1 MVFLVLL
8 IPVGVLAFA
17 LLMERLEH
25 RLHTDSV
32 SEQDVEEFFDHAQPD
47 EVTTFVQE
55 GWTRALSRF
64 RVRSRSNQPSRRS
77 RFSRWASSLAGT
89 GGGDAESDWPG
100 DAASARPRGDAESAR
115 PGGAAGARPG
125 GSAGSGPGSSSG
137 SG

>member
-25 RLHTDSV
+25 RLHTGSV
-32 SEQDVEEFFDHAQPD
+32 SEQDVEEFLDHAHSD

-64 RVRSRSNQPSRRS
+64 QVRSSSNRPSRRS
-77 RFSRWASSLAGT
+77 RFSQWASSL
-89 GGGDAESDWPG
+89 
-100 DAASARPRGDAESAR
+100 
-115 PGGAAGARPG
+115 
-125 GSAGSGPGSSSG
+125 GSAAQSPSAAEPQHSVTPDDALPHGAPPNTDMTQ
-137 SG
+137 

>member
-25 RLHTDSV
+25 RLHTGSV
-32 SEQDVEEFFDHAQPD
+32 SEQDVEEFLDHAHRD
-47 EVTTFVQE
+47 EVTTFVNE

-77 RFSRWASSLAGT
+77 RFSRWAASL
-89 GGGDAESDWPG
+89 
-100 DAASARPRGDAESAR
+100 
-115 PGGAAGARPG
+115 
-125 GSAGSGPGSSSG
+125 GSSTPAPEAAEPQG
-137 SG
+137 TVIPGNGRPDDAPPNTDMKQ

>member
-25 RLHTDSV
+25 RLQTGSV
-32 SEQDVEEFFDHAQPD
+32 SEQDVEEFLDHAQRD

-64 RVRSRSNQPSRRS
+64 RVRSLSNQPSRRS
-77 RFSRWASSLAGT
+77 RFSRWASSL
-89 GGGDAESDWPG
+89 GGSTQSPSAAEPQQSVTPG
-100 DAASARPRGDAESAR
+100 DARPQDAPPNSDMTQ
-115 PGGAAGARPG
+115 
-125 GSAGSGPGSSSG
+125 
-137 SG
+137 

>member
-25 RLHTDSV
+25 RLHTGSV

-47 EVTTFVQE
+47 EVTTFVKE

-64 RVRSRSNQPSRRS
+64 RVRSRSNRPSRRS
-77 RFSRWASSLAGT
+77 RFSRWAS
-89 GGGDAESDWPG
+89 
-100 DAASARPRGDAESAR
+100 PRGGPDSPGEVTAAAQPQGGVM
-115 PGGAAGARPG
+115 PGGRAP
-125 GSAGSGPGSSSG
+125 GSAIPDGDMEQ
-137 SG
+137 

>member
-89 GGGDAESDWPG
+89 GGGEPE
-100 DAASARPRGDAESAR
+100 DAAGARPGGNAESAR

>member
-89 GGGDAESDWPG
+89 GGGEPE